1 MRRVTV
7 VGILGLLL
15 VGVGAGA
22 TPLTILYT
30 NDLHLRFERLDALER
45 LIAEQRDEVGDLLLV
60 DAGDAWHDF
69 RRPTTAVC
77 GADAMVAWMNRVAY
91 DAMALGNHDM
101 YWGSEHLEE
110 LAAEAAFPMLC
121 ANIQAAGIR
130 SPPFVPSVLIDVNG
144 ASIALI
150 GLVGAEFLAFSAFP
164 SLAYVAPDVALRET
178 LERLPDG
185 LDAVIVVAHLPVAEA
200 ARIARHVSG
209 IDVFITG
216 HSHEETLEPVP
227 VGDTIIVQAGCF
239 GAKLGR
245 LDVEIEADR
254 ADVSEHRLI
263 PTEKAPVDLDRSLL
277 QLGRVIIALSAI
289 LLLVVLPTG

>member
-1 MRRVTV
+1 MV
-7 VGILGLLL
+7 VGILGLMLA
-15 VGVGAGA
+15 GVGASA
-22 TPLTILYT
+22 MPLTILYT

-69 RRPTTAVC
+69 RRPTTAVW
-77 GADAMVAWMNRVAY
+77 GADAMADWMNRVAY

-101 YWGSEHLEE
+101 YWGSERLDE
-110 LAAEAAFPMLC
+110 LAAEACFPILC
-121 ANIQAAGIR
+121 ANLRATGL
-130 SPPFVPSVLIDVNG
+130 SVPPFVPSVVIDVNG

-150 GLVGAEFLAFSAFP
+150 GLVGPEFLAFSAFP
-164 SLAYVAPDVALRET
+164 SLAYMHPDDALREA

-200 ARIARHVSG
+200 ASIARRVPG
-209 IDVFITG
+209 IDILITG